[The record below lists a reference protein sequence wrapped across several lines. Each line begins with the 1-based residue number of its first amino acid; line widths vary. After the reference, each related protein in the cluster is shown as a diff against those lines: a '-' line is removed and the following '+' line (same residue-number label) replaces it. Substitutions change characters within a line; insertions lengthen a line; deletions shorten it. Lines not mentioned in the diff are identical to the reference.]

1 MVRGEHNMYGATT
14 LAITGYR
21 DEPVPH
27 TFLRRGEY
35 ARHVAIV
42 LPGIGYTGDMPLLYY
57 PAHLLLARGADV
69 LRVEYAYQQRAD
81 FKTATADE
89 QGSWVVADVTAACQA
104 VLAQHDYEQIT
115 FVAKSLG
122 TLALG
127 PVLTA
132 DRRLARAHAVWL
144 TPLLH
149 IDHLRAH
156 IARWGGHSLFV
167 IGTAD
172 PSYDAAYLAEVQHAT
187 RGETV
192 VVDGADHSLEIA
204 GDVLR
209 SLEAMTQV
217 MRAVQQ
223 FVP

>member
-1 MVRGEHNMYGATT
+1 MYGTTT

-21 DEPVPH
+21 NEPVPH
-27 TFLRRGEY
+27 TFLRQDEH
-35 ARHVAIV
+35 ARHVAIL
-42 LPGIGYTGDMPLLYY
+42 LPGIGYTCDMPLLYY
-57 PAHLLLARGADV
+57 PARLLLARGADV
-69 LRVEYAYQQRAD
+69 LRVEYDYQQRAA

-89 QGSWVVADVTAACQA
+89 QGRWVVADVTAACQA
-104 VLAQHDYEQIT
+104 ILAQRDYEQIT

-132 DRRLARAHAVWL
+132 DPRLARAHVAWL
-144 TPLLH
+144 TPLLR

-172 PSYDAAYLAEVQHAT
+172 PYYDAAYLAEVQHAT

-217 MRAVQQ
+217 MRAMQP
-223 FVP
+223 FLP

>member
-1 MVRGEHNMYGATT
+1 MYGATT

-27 TFLRRGEY
+27 TFLRQGEH
-35 ARHVAIV
+35 ARHVAIL
-42 LPGIGYTGDMPLLYY
+42 LPGIGYTCDMPLLYY
-57 PAHLLLARGADV
+57 PARLLLARGADV

-81 FKTATADE
+81 FQTATADE
-89 QGSWVVADVTAACQA
+89 QGRWVAADVTAAYQA
-104 VLAQHDYEQIT
+104 VLAQRDYEQIT

-132 DRRLARAHAVWL
+132 DQRLARAHVVWL
-144 TPLLH
+144 TPLLR

-156 IARWGGHSLFV
+156 IVRWGGHSLFV

-172 PSYDAAYLAEVQHAT
+172 PYYDEAYLAEVQHAT
-187 RGETV
+187 HGETI
-192 VVDGADHSLEIA
+192 VVDGADHSLEISS
-204 GDVLR
+204 DVLR
-209 SLEAMTQV
+209 SLEAMMQV
-217 MRAVQQ
+217 MRAMQQ

>member
-1 MVRGEHNMYGATT
+1 MYSATT

-27 TFLRRGEY
+27 TFLQQDQ
-35 ARHVAIV
+35 AVRHVAIL
-42 LPGIGYTGDMPLLYY
+42 LPGIGYTCDMPLLYY
-57 PAHLLLARGADV
+57 PSRLLLARGADV

-89 QGSWVVADVTAACQA
+89 QGRWVVADVTAACQA
-104 VLAQHDYEQIT
+104 VLAQRDYEQIT

-132 DRRLARAHAVWL
+132 DPRLAQAHVVWL
-144 TPLLH
+144 TPLLRN
-149 IDHLRAH
+149 DHLPAH
-156 IARWGGHSLFV
+156 ISRWGGPSLFV

-172 PSYDAAYLAEVQHAT
+172 PYYDAAYLAEVQRAT
-187 RGETV
+187 GGEVV
-192 VVDGADHSLEIA
+192 VVDGADHSLEIQ

-217 MRAVQQ
+217 MRALQR
-223 FVP
+223 FLP

>member
-1 MVRGEHNMYGATT
+1 MYDATT

-21 DEPVPH
+21 DEAVPH
-27 TFLRRGEY
+27 TFLRQDQA
-35 ARHVAIV
+35 ARHLAIL
-42 LPGIGYTGDMPLLYY
+42 LPGIAYTCDMPLLYY
-57 PAHLLLARGADV
+57 PWRLLLACGADV

-81 FKTATADE
+81 FKVATADE
-89 QGSWVVADVTAACQA
+89 QGRWVVADVTAACHT
-104 VLAQHDYEQIT
+104 VLAQRDYEQVT

-122 TLALG
+122 TLGLG

-132 DRRLARAHAVWL
+132 DPRLTSAHVIWL
-144 TPLLH
+144 TPLLR
-149 IDHLRAH
+149 IDHVRAD
-156 IARWGGHSLFV
+156 IAQWGGHSLFV

-172 PSYDAAYLAEVQHAT
+172 PYYDATYLAEVQHAT

-192 VVDGADHSLEIA
+192 VVDGADHSLEIE

-209 SLEAMTQV
+209 SLEAITQV

-223 FVP
+223 FVPRAC

>member
-1 MVRGEHNMYGATT
+1 MYGATT

-27 TFLRRGEY
+27 TFLRQDEH
-35 ARHVAIV
+35 ARHVAIL
-42 LPGIGYTGDMPLLYY
+42 LPGIGYTCDMPLLYY
-57 PAHLLLARGADV
+57 PSRLLLARGADV

-89 QGSWVVADVTAACQA
+89 QGRWVVADVTAACQA
-104 VLAQHDYEQIT
+104 VLAQRDYEQIT

-127 PVLTA
+127 PMLTA
-132 DRRLARAHAVWL
+132 EQRLARAHVVWL
-144 TPLLH
+144 TPLLR
-149 IDHLRAH
+149 IDHVRTD

-172 PSYDAAYLAEVQHAT
+172 PYYDAAYLAEVQSAT
-187 RGETV
+187 GGETV
-192 VVDGADHSLEIA
+192 VVDGADHSLEIE

-209 SLEAMTQV
+209 SLEAMVQV
-217 MRAVQQ
+217 MRAAQQ